1 MAILETAVK
10 EIQLPQDLYDL
21 YRKKM
26 EKEYSHLPGIRMWV
40 NELEG
45 VASGEIFENK
55 GITSVDGFPTF
66 DIHIP
71 GAILRIPPELYFM
84 TETVSG
90 SEYYFLQ
97 IIPNVFEVMNELTVY
112 V

>member
-1 MAILETAVK
+1 M
-10 EIQLPQDLYDL
+10 
-21 YRKKM
+21 
-26 EKEYSHLPGIRMWV
+26 

-45 VASGEIFENK
+45 VSSGEIFENK

-84 TETVSG
+84 TETISG
-90 SEYYFLQ
+90 SDYYFLQ
-97 IIPNVFEVMNELTVY
+97 IIPNVFEVMNEHTVD